1 MHAAL
6 SIVLAG
12 LAVRTRDYCCLP
24 MDFPATRT
32 AASDE
37 ASTSQSSAP
46 RPTTLPR
53 SHRRKDGQPPRP
65 PNAWICYRA
74 ARSQEL
80 RAQPEYARVAQ
91 SEICES
97 ASAASTP
104 VPDRRTRTL
113 R

>member
-1 MHAAL
+1 
-6 SIVLAG
+6 
-12 LAVRTRDYCCLP
+12 
-24 MDFPATRT
+24 MDSPATHT
-32 AASDE
+32 AASNE
-37 ASTSQSSAP
+37 ASTSQSAAH
-46 RPTTLPR
+46 PR

-97 ASAASTP
+97 ACTVCCLVVAK
-104 VPDRRTRTL
+104 
-113 R
+113 